1 MSWGVIDSPF
11 LITPVAETGAFYLSM
26 SKTKINKKD
35 DRYFRISSF
44 YVAAFLFAKG
54 LELVNVDKITDPKRA
69 QFVFKDSPEREIL
82 VKSYNFTKEDSPEA
96 MIDARKFV
104 MAIKMLKDKLY
115 QDKF

>member
-1 MSWGVIDSPF
+1 
-11 LITPVAETGAFYLSM
+11 M
-26 SKTKINKKD
+26 SKTKTIKQD

-44 YVAAFLFAKG
+44 YVAAFLCVKG
-54 LELVNVDKITDPKRA
+54 LELVNVDKITDPRRA
-69 QFVFKDSPEREIL
+69 QFVFLDTPEREL
-82 VKSYNFTKEDSPEA
+82 FLKNYNFGKEDAPEA

>member
-1 MSWGVIDSPF
+1 MAKAK
-11 LITPVAETGAFYLSM
+11 IT
-26 SKTKINKKD
+26 KRD

-44 YVAAFLFAKG
+44 YAAAFLFAKG

-69 QFVFKDSPEREIL
+69 QFVFRDTPEREL
-82 VKSYNFTKEDSPEA
+82 FLESYNFSKEDSPEA